1 MTLICNVMIILSLF
15 FLGCLK
21 SPESAPPD
29 KVHSAVSEPKKEP
42 SVSDGSS
49 SDSTQNVTPHSEITP
64 AKSEGEQSTVKAL
77 QKEIKQNWLAK
88 LETSVNRVE
97 FRQRNES
104 IWKPAELGMVFVR
117 FDALQTQNQSTAKV
131 IYQSGSGLDVKD
143 NTLIIFDHDPGTK
156 KKAEDRVIIKN
167 GELVGSTKTEL
178 WIFTNAGLVQIKP
191 EKQKTAK
198 AKVSIAKNDKLAVK
212 VDSGSADVV
221 FKGKEEKYEK
231 IRVAEKSDVEIVSS
245 VKLLDSSSAVS
256 APKLEEIASASEK
269 VTKVT
274 RAELKVDEPVDG
286 AITSE
291 TEITA
296 KGSLSDIGAKLLI
309 NGQLVEFQDN
319 LSFSKKI
326 VLQPGSNLIVF
337 QLVRSDASVQFMR
350 KTVRLQANK

>member
-1 MTLICNVMIILSLF
+1 MI
-15 FLGCLK
+15 
-21 SPESAPPD
+21 
-29 KVHSAVSEPKKEP
+29 
-42 SVSDGSS
+42 
-49 SDSTQNVTPHSEITP
+49 
-64 AKSEGEQSTVKAL
+64 
-77 QKEIKQNWLAK
+77 
-88 LETSVNRVE
+88 
-97 FRQRNES
+97 
-104 IWKPAELGMVFVR
+104 FVR
-117 FDALQTQNQSTAKV
+117 FDALQTQNQSSAKV
-131 IYQSGSGLDVKD
+131 VYQSGSGLDVKD

-191 EKQKTAK
+191 EKQKAAK

-231 IRVAEKSDVEIVSS
+231 IHVAEKSDVEIVSS
-245 VKLLDSSSAVS
+245 VKLLDSSNTVS

-296 KGSLSDIGAKLLI
+296 KGSLSDVGAKLLI